1 MKWRIDK
8 QFDFCYGHRV
18 HNQKLNEDYS
28 LDSCLA
34 CRHLH
39 GHQGILKVHLELP
52 DGGIENTGM
61 VTDFKHLNWMKK
73 WIDDVLD
80 HKFIID
86 KDDPVIHELFD
97 YIADKPGVLKED
109 TLVEFEEGYKVPNLR
124 LLEPHLTP
132 ALTEVYEGLVVV
144 NFVPT
149 SENLCA
155 WIAKVAQKR
164 MERLGV
170 IVACVEFNETPKS
183 HCQVHP

>member
-28 LDSCLA
+28 LDACLA

-39 GHQGILKVHLELP
+39 GHQGLLKVHLELP
-52 DGGIENTGM
+52 DGGIADTGM

-73 WIDDVLD
+73 WLDDVLD

-86 KDDPVIHELFD
+86 HEDPVIHQLFSLVSNE
-97 YIADKPGVLKED
+97 PGNVFN
-109 TLVEFEEGYKVPNLR
+109 VEKHSEGYWIPD
-124 LLEPHLTP
+124 LETIKKLDIDQ
-132 ALTEVYEGLVVV
+132 ALFEVYEGLVIVE
-144 NFVPT
+144 FVPT

-155 WIAKVAQKR
+155 WIAKVAQAR
-164 MERLGV
+164 MDGLGV
-170 IVACVEFNETPKS
+170 KVACVEFNETPKS
-183 HCQVHP
+183 HCQVCP